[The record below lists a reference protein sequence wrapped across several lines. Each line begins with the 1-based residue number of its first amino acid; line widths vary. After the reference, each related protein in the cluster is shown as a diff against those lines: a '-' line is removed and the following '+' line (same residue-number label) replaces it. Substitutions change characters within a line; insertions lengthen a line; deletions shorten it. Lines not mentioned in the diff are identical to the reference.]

1 LRQYVQEGRLGR
13 KSGRGVYD
21 YPERATASDKK

>member
-1 LRQYVQEGRLGR
+1 VKAGRLGR

-21 YPERATASDKK
+21 YPEQADKVKASK